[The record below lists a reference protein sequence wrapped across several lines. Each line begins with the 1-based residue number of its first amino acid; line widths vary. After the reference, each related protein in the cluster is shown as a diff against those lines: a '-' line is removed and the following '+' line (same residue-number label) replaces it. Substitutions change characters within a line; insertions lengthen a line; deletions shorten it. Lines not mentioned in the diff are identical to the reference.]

1 MKLTLI
7 NFSIAITLTAI
18 LLSMKADNGK
28 KDLLCHKWVQ
38 FAFKRNVETSP
49 SPIDKSMA
57 KTCVFNPNGEY
68 VELMG
73 LKASGHYFLN
83 AAQTKI
89 AFQYEMINGK
99 SFPVSDDTTK
109 HYNIIILRLTKDTLI
124 YGQEAYYGEK
134 RVYGHDDWYFVRAK

>member
-1 MKLTLI
+1 MKLSI
-7 NFSIAITLTAI
+7 YNFCSAIALTAI

-28 KDLLCHKWVQ
+28 RELLCHKWVQ
-38 FAFKRNVETSP
+38 FAFKRNIEKSP
-49 SPIDKSMA
+49 TPVDKSMA
-57 KTCVFNPNGEY
+57 KTCIFNPNGEY

-89 AFQYEMINGK
+89 ALQFGNINGK
-99 SFPVSDDTTK
+99 NMPVSADTTK
-109 HYNIIILRLTKDTLI
+109 HYNIIILKLTKDTLI

-134 RVYGHDDWYFVRAK
+134 RVYGHDDWYFVREK

>member
-1 MKLTLI
+1 MKLTLF
-7 NFSIAITLTAI
+7 NFCSVMALTAI
-18 LLSMKADNGK
+18 LLSMKADNGRK
-28 KDLLCHKWVQ
+28 ELLCHKWVQ
-38 FAFKRNVETSP
+38 FAFKRNIETSP

-57 KTCVFNPNGEY
+57 KTCIFDPNGGY

-89 AFQYEMINGK
+89 SLQLEVINGK
-99 SFPVSDDTTK
+99 TMPVSADTTK
-109 HYNIIILRLTKDTLI
+109 HFNIIILRLTKDTLI

-134 RVYGHDDWYFVRAK
+134 RVYGHDDWYFVREK